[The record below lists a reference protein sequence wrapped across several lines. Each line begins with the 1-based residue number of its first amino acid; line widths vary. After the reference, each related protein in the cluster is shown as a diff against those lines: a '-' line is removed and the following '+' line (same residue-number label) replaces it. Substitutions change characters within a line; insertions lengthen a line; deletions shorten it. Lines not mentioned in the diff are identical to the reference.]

1 MDGVGINLKT
11 LMQSK
16 ALEVPFFQR
25 PYVWE
30 EEHFEALIDSFE
42 DSPKN
47 VMPFFGSVI
56 LKEFGGSDSGKYLV
70 IDGQQRCMTFSILI
84 RAILDV
90 CSGNRYL
97 SATQETRLVDC
108 IYGVNEDSDGNEF
121 YITKLTPSNPDKKSF
136 DRVMCAEVDRPLDL
150 DENTKDAIEK
160 AYKFFYDYFSIN
172 SDKIKIFYGKLNSD
186 NNSIIK
192 ISLTTSDDE
201 QKIFDS
207 VNSMGKSLSNA
218 DIIKNYIFQKLR
230 ENAKDDEVRKNQVT
244 DLYNKKWDAVFYA
257 DDKKE
262 FWYKELTV
270 GRLKTDN
277 LECFLKDFAIVK
289 GIYAAKKTSGTYGL
303 CNAFKEY
310 INNLDDEELKIFVKE
325 INEYANIY
333 YSYKKGYEELNEFI
347 WSDYQNRL
355 LLILDNLNTTTFNPY
370 VLKVLKELPEEAETR
385 FANLEKFVLHRF
397 IYDGTTKN
405 YNQCCEKLMFT
416 DDDAKYLKEYMEDSP
431 VNNDSYKLRFRK
443 FNNTQ
448 ARFMIFLIEML
459 SRNGEEDSYSDFLK
473 IDTYT
478 LEHVM
483 PQKWQTSWYD
493 VPSYDEMGKLVDRND
508 VDNFIQGRNR
518 AIKSLGNCALLTSK
532 LNAKISN
539 SNFATKI
546 EGKSGANCGGMR
558 KFAASLLTTKDII
571 AVYDNAKI
579 WDEREIYMHEKKYF
593 EKLNE
598 FYKFE

>member
-1 MDGVGINLKT
+1 M
-11 LMQSK
+11 
-16 ALEVPFFQR
+16 
-25 PYVWE
+25 
-30 EEHFEALIDSFE
+30 
-42 DSPKN
+42 
-47 VMPFFGSVI
+47 I

-347 WSDYQNRL
+347 WSDDQNRL

-397 IYDGTTKN
+397 IYYGTTKN

>member
-1 MDGVGINLKT
+1 MDGIGINLKT

-56 LKEFGGSDSGKYLV
+56 LKEFGGNDSGQYLV

-90 CSGNRYL
+90 CSDNRCL

-108 IYGVNEDSDGNEF
+108 IYSVNEDSDGNEI

-136 DRVMCAEVDRPLDL
+136 DRVMCAEVDRPINL
-150 DENTKDAIEK
+150 DENTKDTIEK
-160 AYKFFYDYFSIN
+160 AYKFFYDYFLIN

-192 ISLTTSDDE
+192 ISLTASDDE

-244 DLYNKKWDAVFYA
+244 DLYNKKWDTVFYA

-277 LECFLKDFAIVK
+277 LECFLKDFAIIK

-303 CNAFKEY
+303 CNAYKDY
-310 INNLDDEELKIFVKE
+310 INNLNDDELKDFVKE
-325 INEYANIY
+325 INDYANIY
-333 YSYKKGYEELNEFI
+333 YAYKEGYEELNEFI

-405 YNQCCEKLMFT
+405 YNQCCEKLMVA
-416 DDDAKYLKEYMEDSP
+416 DNDAKYLQEYMEDSP
-431 VNNDSYKLRFRK
+431 VSNDSYKLRFRK

-448 ARFMIFLIEML
+448 ARLIIFLIEML
-459 SRNGEEDSYSDFLK
+459 SRNGEEDAYSDILK
-473 IDTYT
+473 IDAYS
-478 LEHVM
+478 LEHIM

-493 VPSYDEMGKLVDRND
+493 VPSYDETGKLIDRND
-508 VDNFIQGRNR
+508 VDNFIQERNK
-518 AIKSLGNCALLTSK
+518 AIRSLGNCALLTSK
-532 LNAKISN
+532 LNTKISN

-546 EGKSGANCGGMR
+546 EGKSGANYGGMR

>member
-1 MDGVGINLKT
+1 
-11 LMQSK
+11 
-16 ALEVPFFQR
+16 
-25 PYVWE
+25 
-30 EEHFEALIDSFE
+30 
-42 DSPKN
+42 
-47 VMPFFGSVI
+47 MPFFGSVI
-56 LKEFGGSDSGKYLV
+56 LKEFGGGDSGQYLV

-108 IYGVNEDSDGNEF
+108 IYSVNEDSDGNEF

-160 AYKFFYDYFSIN
+160 AYKYFYDYFSIN

-192 ISLTTSDDE
+192 ISLTASDDE

-405 YNQCCEKLMFT
+405 YNQCCEKLMCA

-431 VNNDSYKLRFRK
+431 VNNDSYKFRFRK

-478 LEHVM
+478 LEHIM

-493 VPSYDEMGKLVDRND
+493 VPSYDEMGRLVDRND

-579 WDEREIYMHEKKYF
+579 WDEREIYMHEEKYF
-593 EKLNE
+593 EKLNG